1 MAKRKKGLT
10 EKIKNAFIESTHA
23 DHDGTKDTGGGD
35 TKKIEKLSVD
45 LADAIIDWV
54 LDQTF
59 TITEMNAMVEIDEI
73 KTVAPFKYAITAPVV
88 GVPNSG
94 GPVVINKKTPFIFE
108 KLNLSKKGGGQGGM
122 TVGLGHAKIGRKSSR
137 IPKSDTVGDS
147 GGWNKFTKV
156 KLDPDKIK
164 NR

>member
-1 MAKRKKGLT
+1 MARGKKGLT
-10 EKIKNAFIESTHA
+10 EKIKDAFVESTHA

-35 TKKIEKLSVD
+35 TKKIEKLSED
-45 LADAIIDWV
+45 LADAIIEWV

-73 KTVAPFKYAITAPVV
+73 KTVAPFISKTIAPVT
-88 GVPNSG
+88 GIPNGG
-94 GPVVINKKTPFIFE
+94 GPVMIAPAPFIFE
-108 KLNLSKKGGGQGGM
+108 NLNLSKKGGGQGGM

-137 IPKSDTVGDS
+137 IPKSDTVGDA

-156 KLDPDKIK
+156 KLDPEKIK